1 MAQALV
7 GEKLLLFSRILS
19 YSGIGMGSQTKN
31 SHWNS
36 VAGVLRTVFPDS
48 AEPEKLRAYRAWEV
62 WPEVVGPANAKRAQ
76 PTKLRNGKLFV
87 TVLHPALMQ
96 ELQFVKERIRRHLN
110 RLLGAE
116 VITHIYFG
124 RGPIRQGDVATSPP
138 PQRTL
143 PQFHDVAIPP
153 VDNPEI
159 RGAFESL
166 LTARRRR
173 LAKPP
178 EDD

>member
-1 MAQALV
+1 
-7 GEKLLLFSRILS
+7 
-19 YSGIGMGSQTKN
+19 MGSQSKN
-31 SHWNS
+31 SYWNS

-48 AEPEKLRAYRAWEV
+48 TDPGKLRVYRAWEV
-62 WPEVVGPANAKRAQ
+62 WPEVVGPANAKKAQ
-76 PTKLRNGKLFV
+76 PTKFRNGKLFV

-96 ELQFVKERIRRHLN
+96 ELQFVKERIRRRLNHLI
-110 RLLGAE
+110 GAE

-124 RGPIRQGDVATSPP
+124 RGPIRQEDAITMSP

-143 PQFHDVAIPP
+143 PQFRDATIPP
-153 VDNPEI
+153 IDNPEV
-159 RGAFESL
+159 RAAFESL

-173 LAKPP
+173 LERPS